1 MPLPPPSLRRA
12 LLAHRPGRGKLYAPE
27 VQAAVVEFARGRRV
41 DGASWKQIAT
51 ELGLRF
57 ETVRRW
63 CTSEGSG
70 RPLKRVEVVD
80 EVDAGGSRLSVVCP
94 SGHRL
99 EGLTVRD
106 AVAVLRALA

>member
-1 MPLPPPSLRRA
+1 MSLPPSSLRRA
-12 LLAHRPGRGKLYAPE
+12 LLAHRPGRGKLYAPD
-27 VQAAVVEFARGRRV
+27 VQAAAVEFARARR
-41 DGASWKQIAT
+41 DEGASYKQIAT

-63 CTSEGSG
+63 CMRAGAD

-80 EVDAGGSRLSVVCP
+80 DGPAREAGLRVVCP

-99 EGLTVRD
+99 EGLTVED
-106 AVAVLRALA
+106 AIAVLRAFA